1 MSRAIRKPHP
11 YIPNS
16 NPVTQTQM
24 LAAIGVS
31 DIEEFYRDIP
41 EKLRFR
47 GELNVPP
54 ALLSE
59 EELRRHMEEML
70 GKNLHCR
77 QYTSFLGAGCYQHQ
91 IPSICD
97 EVNSRGEFL
106 TAYAGEP
113 YEDHG
118 RFQAL
123 WEYTSLMGELL
134 NMDVVNV
141 PTYDG
146 CQAAAT
152 ALRMA
157 GRITGRKEA
166 LIAQTVNPDR
176 ASHCSCYCRSDLTIR
191 RIPFEPGSGLIDR
204 KALREMLCANTA
216 AVYFDNPNFLGAIEE
231 GQALADM
238 AHACGA
244 LCVVGAD
251 PSSLGVLKPPAD
263 YGADI
268 VCGDI
273 QCLGIHMQYGG
284 GHGGFI
290 ATHDDVKF
298 VDQFPSR
305 LFGICETG
313 VPGEY
318 GFGDVAYERT
328 SFAQREKGR
337 EFVGTAAALWGITA
351 GVYLALM
358 GPQGMLEL
366 GEGILLRSQ
375 YAAQQIGSIPGVLAP
390 FHNSPFFKEFIVN
403 FDKAGKKVA
412 EINREL
418 LSHKIFGGYDLS
430 SLYPELGNS
439 ALYCVT
445 EVHTQEDIDR
455 LVNALREVVK

>member
-1 MSRAIRKPHP
+1 
-11 YIPNS
+11 
-16 NPVTQTQM
+16 M
-24 LAAIGVS
+24 LAEIGVS
-31 DIEEFYRDIP
+31 EIDDFYRDIP
-41 EKLRFR
+41 ENLRFR
-47 GELNVPP
+47 GELQIPP

-59 EELRRHMEEML
+59 EELRRHMGELL
-70 GKNLHCR
+70 GKNRHCR
-77 QYTSFLGAGCYQHQ
+77 QYLSFLGAGCYQHQ
-91 IPSICD
+91 VPSVCD
-97 EVNSRGEFL
+97 EINSRSELL

-146 CQAAAT
+146 CQAAST

-157 GRITGRKEA
+157 ARITGRSE
-166 LIAQTVNPDR
+166 LLVAQTVNPEK
-176 ASHCSCYCRSDLTIR
+176 AAHITCYCHSDLNIR
-191 RIPFEPGSGLIDR
+191 RIPYDPKTGLIDR
-204 KALREMLCANTA
+204 KELERLLSARTA
-216 AVYFDNPNFLGAIEE
+216 AVFFDNPTYLGAIEE
-231 GQALADM
+231 GEEISAM
-238 AHACGA
+238 VHAHGA

-273 QCLGIHMQYGG
+273 QCLGVHMQYGG

-290 ATHDDVKF
+290 ATRDEVNY
-298 VDQFPSR
+298 VEQFPSR
-305 LFGICETG
+305 LFGIVETC

-328 SFAQREKGR
+328 SFAQREKGK
-337 EFVGTAAALWGITA
+337 EFVGTAAAMWGITA

-358 GPQGMLEL
+358 GPAGMQEL

-375 YAAQQIGSIPGVLAP
+375 YAARQLNTIPGVKAP
-390 FHNSPFFKEFIVN
+390 LHTVNFFKEFTVG
-403 FDKAGKKVA
+403 FDAKGKKVA
-412 EINREL
+412 KINQEL
-418 LSHKIFGGYDLS
+418 LEQGIFGGKDLRQDF
-430 SLYPELGNS
+430 PELGNS
-439 ALYCVT
+439 ALFCVT
-445 EVHTQEDIDR
+445 EVHTKQDIDR
-455 LVNALREVVK
+455 LVGALREAVK